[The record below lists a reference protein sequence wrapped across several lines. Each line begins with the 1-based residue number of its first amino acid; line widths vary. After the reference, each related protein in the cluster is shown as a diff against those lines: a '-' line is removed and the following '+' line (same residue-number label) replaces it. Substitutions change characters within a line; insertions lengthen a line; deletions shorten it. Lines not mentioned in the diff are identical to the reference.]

1 MDPITLSLILGLGG
15 YIGARVLGGI
25 AESATGSNGFGKF
38 CKYTADIGLF
48 VYMTVTLAGVP
59 LVGAASSKILEWLAP
74 TAVTSLWS
82 IGKFVGATAIGGCLA
97 SIIKW
102 KSGHTSEE
110 AGKGFGDAISGLYH
124 KVKEK
129 IQHKLEKH
137 KLDEHKLE
145 KQDDHKLEQKALL
158 DDQDDESSQNL
169 EKAIVKYDP
178 KQALINLKA
187 LLESKDSGYE
197 SDSDHDSS
205 DKTPLINNTVDHKT
219 KSKITVSDN
228 KNINNKSSKNLH
240 HDSNKDAELHADIK
254 EMVSKYIADGTIS
267 KHEAI
272 KYLGHD
278 AVLNIASEAIQDHE
292 TSKKLY
298 KLGTKH
304 PEYVVADVL
313 KGITKDAIPES
324 VLFAIGEN
332 IVQPALD
339 VKAKYV
345 WDPLQEK
352 VKDKPALS
360 KVVKFFKKLDVHPF
374 GNKKA
379 YDEYT
384 KQKAELTEQNPELS
398 KALKEGGDLLT
409 SKLTSGQFVSN
420 DHKEVINHA
429 SSNRSKEQESDTS
442 NLNDALNHFVT
453 DDNREQVLSN
463 VKKYLTEITSTNP
476 SLKDV
481 VDLYLDSL
489 QSLSNQEL
497 GQKIISDYKIFQSSM
512 QRQEENELTSYMSCR
527 QEVSREDM
535 DLEGIDDEVQ
545 SHEIVG

>member
-124 KVKEK
+124 KVKDK
-129 IQHKLEKH
+129 IQHKLEQH
-137 KLDEHKLE
+137 KLDEHKL
-145 KQDDHKLEQKALL
+145 DDHADKNDDHHDNSLTQKVLL
-158 DDQDDESSQNL
+158 DDQDENPQNL
-169 EKAIVKYDP
+169 EKAVVKYDP
-178 KQALINLKA
+178 KQAMINLKA
-187 LLESKDSGYE
+187 LLESKEMSY
-197 SDSDHDSS
+197 
-205 DKTPLINNTVDHKT
+205 
-219 KSKITVSDN
+219 
-228 KNINNKSSKNLH
+228 
-240 HDSNKDAELHADIK
+240 DSNKEAELHADIK
-254 EMVSKYIADGTIS
+254 EMMSKYIADGTIS

-352 VKDKPALS
+352 VKDKPTLS
-360 KVVKFFKKLDVHPF
+360 KIVKFFKKLDVHPF

-384 KQKAELTEQNPELS
+384 KQKEELTEHNQELS

-409 SKLTSGQFVSN
+409 SKLTSGKFVSN
-420 DHKEVINHA
+420 DHKEAVNHA
-429 SSNRSKEQESDTS
+429 SSNSSSKDNDTS
-442 NLNDALNHFVT
+442 NLNDAFNHFVT

-463 VKKYLTEITSTNP
+463 VKKYLTAAIKTNP

-527 QEVSREDM
+527 QEVSREDT

-545 SHEIVG
+545 NHEIVG

>member
-1 MDPITLSLILGLGG
+1 
-15 YIGARVLGGI
+15 
-25 AESATGSNGFGKF
+25 
-38 CKYTADIGLF
+38 
-48 VYMTVTLAGVP
+48 MTVTLAGVP

-102 KSGHTSEE
+102 KSGDTSEE
-110 AGKGFGDAISGLYH
+110 AGKGLGDAISGLYY

-137 KLDEHKLE
+137 ELDEHKLE

-169 EKAIVKYDP
+169 EKAVVKYDP
-178 KQALINLKA
+178 KQAMINLKA

-313 KGITKDAIPES
+313 KGITKDAIPEI

-352 VKDKPALS
+352 VKDKPVLS

-384 KQKAELTEQNPELS
+384 KQKEELTE
-398 KALKEGGDLLT
+398 
-409 SKLTSGQFVSN
+409 
-420 DHKEVINHA
+420 
-429 SSNRSKEQESDTS
+429 
-442 NLNDALNHFVT
+442 
-453 DDNREQVLSN
+453 
-463 VKKYLTEITSTNP
+463 
-476 SLKDV
+476 
-481 VDLYLDSL
+481 
-489 QSLSNQEL
+489 
-497 GQKIISDYKIFQSSM
+497 
-512 QRQEENELTSYMSCR
+512 
-527 QEVSREDM
+527 
-535 DLEGIDDEVQ
+535 
-545 SHEIVG
+545 

>member
-110 AGKGFGDAISGLYH
+110 AGKGLGDAISGLYH

-145 KQDDHKLEQKALL
+145 KHDDNSPAQKVLL

-169 EKAIVKYDP
+169 TKAVVKYDP
-178 KQALINLKA
+178 KQAMINLKA
-187 LLESKDSGYE
+187 LLENKSQMTVANNKS
-197 SDSDHDSS
+197 
-205 DKTPLINNTVDHKT
+205 IND
-219 KSKITVSDN
+219 
-228 KNINNKSSKNLH
+228 KSSKNLH
-240 HDSNKDAELHADIK
+240 HDSHKDAELHADIK

-278 AVLNIASEAIQDHE
+278 AVLNIASEAIKDHK

-339 VKAKYV
+339 VKAKYA

-384 KQKAELTEQNPELS
+384 KQKAELTEKNPELS

-409 SKLTSGQFVSN
+409 SKLTSGKFVSN
-420 DHKEVINHA
+420 NHNEAVNHA
-429 SSNRSKEQESDTS
+429 SSNSSQEQENNIS
-442 NLNDALNHFVT
+442 NLNNALNHFVT
-453 DDNREQVLSN
+453 DDNREQVLLN
-463 VKKYLTEITSTNP
+463 VKEYLTTITSTNP
-476 SLKDV
+476 HLKDS
-481 VDLYLDSL
+481 VDQYLDSL
-489 QSLSNQEL
+489 QDLSNQAL
-497 GQKIISDYKIFQSSM
+497 GEKIISDYKIFQSSM

-527 QEVSREDM
+527 QEVLREDM

-545 SHEIVG
+545 NHEIVG

>member
-25 AESATGSNGFGKF
+25 AESATGSAGFGKF

-59 LVGAASSKILEWLAP
+59 MVGAASSKILEWLAP

-82 IGKFVGATAIGGCLA
+82 IGKFVGATAIGGRLA

-110 AGKGFGDAISGLYH
+110 AGKGLGDAISGLYH

-137 KLDEHKLE
+137 ADKN
-145 KQDDHKLEQKALL
+145 DDHHDNSLTQKALL
-158 DDQDDESSQNL
+158 DDQDDSSSQNL
-169 EKAIVKYDP
+169 TKAVVKYDP

-197 SDSDHDSS
+197 SDSDSNRS
-205 DKTPLINNTVDHKT
+205 DKTPLIN
-219 KSKITVSDN
+219 
-228 KNINNKSSKNLH
+228 KNSQ
-240 HDSNKDAELHADIK
+240 DSNKDAELHTDLK

-267 KHEAI
+267 THEAI

-278 AVLNIASEAIQDHE
+278 AVLNIASEAIKDPD
-292 TSKKLY
+292 TSQKLY

-384 KQKAELTEQNPELS
+384 KQKAELTEQNLELS
-398 KALKEGGDLLT
+398 KALKEGGDLST
-409 SKLTSGQFVSN
+409 SKLTSGKFVSN
-420 DHKEVINHA
+420 DHKEVVNHA
-429 SSNRSKEQESDTS
+429 SSNSNKEDSS
-442 NLNDALNHFVT
+442 NENNSSNQNDALNHFVT
-453 DDNREQVLSN
+453 DENREQVLLN
-463 VKKYLTEITSTNP
+463 VKEYLTNITSTNLG
-476 SLKDV
+476 LKDS
-481 VDLYLDSL
+481 VDQYLNSL
-489 QSLSNQEL
+489 QDLSNQAL
-497 GQKIISDYKIFQSSM
+497 GKKNHIRLQNISK
-512 QRQEENELTSYMSCR
+512 
-527 QEVSREDM
+527 
-535 DLEGIDDEVQ
+535 
-545 SHEIVG
+545 

>member
-110 AGKGFGDAISGLYH
+110 AGKGLGDAISGLYH
-124 KVKEK
+124 KVQEK

-197 SDSDHDSS
+197 SDSNSNRS
-205 DKTPLINNTVDHKT
+205 DKTPLIN
-219 KSKITVSDN
+219 
-228 KNINNKSSKNLH
+228 KNSQ
-240 HDSNKDAELHADIK
+240 DSNKDAELHADIK

-267 KHEAI
+267 KHEAV

-352 VKDKPALS
+352 VKDKPMLS
-360 KVVKFFKKLDVHPF
+360 KIVKFFKKLDVHPF

-384 KQKAELTEQNPELS
+384 KQKNELTEHNQELS
-398 KALKEGGDLLT
+398 KALQDGGDLLT
-409 SKLTSGQFVSN
+409 NKLTSEKFVSN
-420 DHKEVINHA
+420 DHKEAVNPA
-429 SSNRSKEQESDTS
+429 SSNSINISNNIHNSSKDNDTS
-442 NLNDALNHFVT
+442 NLNNALNHFVT
-453 DDNREQVLSN
+453 DENREKVLLN
-463 VKKYLTEITSTNP
+463 VRKYLTTITSTNP
-476 SLKDV
+476 SLKDS
-481 VDLYLDSL
+481 VDSVDQYLDSL
-489 QSLSNQEL
+489 QDLSNQAL
-497 GQKIISDYKIFQSSM
+497 GEKIISDYKIFQSIVQS
-512 QRQEENELTSYMSCR
+512 QEESEMTSYMSCR
-527 QEVSREDM
+527 QEVAAEDM

-545 SHEIVG
+545 NHEIVG